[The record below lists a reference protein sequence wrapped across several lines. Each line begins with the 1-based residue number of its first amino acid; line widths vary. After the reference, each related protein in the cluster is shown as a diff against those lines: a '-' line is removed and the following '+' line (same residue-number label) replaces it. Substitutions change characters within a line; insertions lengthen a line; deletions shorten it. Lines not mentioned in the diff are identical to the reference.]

1 MNNVPLDLKAIG
13 GSDLAS
19 NFFRASVRVKII

>member
-1 MNNVPLDLKAIG
+1 MNIAPLNLKAIG

-19 NFFRASVRVKII
+19 KFFRAFVRVKII